1 MSAWPANSRTSC
13 IVAPL
18 RMASLIAVLRKRV
31 DADAAAA
38 QPRRV
43 DPGRLAVFLDQPP
56 GGLAV
61 EVPPLQAAAVRRHR
75 PEERPFPVLPDAG
88 SRHVGQD
95 RPGGVEQDLPPL
107 LVPLLGDV
115 EVVLDAVGLQVADA
129 GPGHRRDPAA
139 GQEEHAHQRQVADAL
154 QGVGGDGLQQ
164 GDRLP
169 LGQRRRGVLLD
180 AGGLDGG
187 DVLGRLPGDQPL
199 GRELLVGAAE
209 HRQPPGHRGRRP
221 CRPRAGP
228 ACRA

>member
-1 MSAWPANSRTSC
+1 M
-13 IVAPL
+13 VAPL

-38 QPRRV
+38 QPDGV
-43 DPGRLAVFLDQPP
+43 DAGGLAVFLDQPP

-61 EVPPLQAAAVRRHR
+61 EVPADQARRVRRHR
-75 PEERPFPVLPDAG
+75 PEEGAFPVLPDAG
-88 SRHVGQD
+88 SLDIGQD

-115 EVVLDAVGLQVADA
+115 EVVLDAVGLEVADA
-129 GPGHRRDPAA
+129 GVGHGRDPAA
-139 GQEEHAHQRQVADAL
+139 GEEEHAHHRQVADAL
-154 QGVGGDGLQQ
+154 ERVGGDGLQQ
-164 GDRLP
+164 GDRLA
-169 LGQRRRGVLLD
+169 LGQRGGGVLLD

-187 DVLGRLPGDQPL
+187 DVLGGLPGDEPL

-209 HRQPPGHRGRRP
+209 HREPPGHRRRSP
-221 CRPRAGP
+221 CRPRAGR